1 MGIQTKTITE
11 VTDDLDG
18 STLPE
23 GTTPF
28 RLAYDGKEWDVYLSD
43 ENAEK
48 LRSLLAEYTDTAQ
61 QVTSRGGAR
70 RGSTGSRGSSTR
82 KGAEDLGAIRAWARE
97 NGLEVSE
104 RGRVA
109 QDVKDAYYAA
119 R

>member
-11 VTDDLDG
+11 ITDDFDG
-18 STLPE
+18 EPLPE
-23 GTTPF
+23 GTQPF

-43 ENAEK
+43 KNADT
-48 LRSLLAEYTDTAQ
+48 LRKTLAEYTDNATR
-61 QVTSRGGAR
+61 VYRTSRRTGG
-70 RGSTGSRGSSTR
+70 GSGPSAR
-82 KGAEDLGAIRAWARE
+82 KGTEDLAAIREWARK

-119 R
+119 Q